1 MLEWVAFAEAFPV
14 APEASFENLKK
25 LNDELSVKSVL
36 LGNGLKPSE
45 ADVIVFSVIHSS
57 LVCTL
62 SYLSYLLCFQNIEQP
77 PYPPALKELVRQ

>member
-1 MLEWVAFAEAFPV
+1 MLKWVEFAETLLV
-14 APEASFENLKK
+14 SLDECFEILKR
-25 LNDELSVKSVL
+25 LNDELSGKSVL

-62 SYLSYLLCFQNIEQP
+62 SYSPYLLCLF
-77 PYPPALKELVRQ
+77 